1 MNPYHQS
8 NRERWNAAAPKWKAM
23 IDRRG
28 NWQEIPTRP
37 NLVFA
42 EQEMKYFTAL
52 TGKKVAVL
60 GSGDNMAVLAFAG
73 MGARATSVDIS
84 EKQLENARERA
95 AILELDIQFLQAD
108 VTDLSALPDAA
119 FDLVYTGGHVAV
131 WVSDLQQYYSEAAR
145 ILRPGG
151 LFMVNE
157 YHPFRRI
164 WKKNTGKLEVEA
176 GYYDPGPFRYEYTN
190 DILEPEA
197 GGYPSYE
204 FHWTVS
210 DLIQAMLRAGCRLL
224 EAAEFGTHVG
234 DWEGAP
240 LEGLP
245 EWLLLVGRKE
255 LY

>member
-1 MNPYHQS
+1 MNPYHES
-8 NRERWNAAAPKWKAM
+8 NRTRWDAAAAKWKAM

-28 NWQEIPTRP
+28 AWREAPSRP
-37 NLVFA
+37 ELAFA
-42 EQEMKYFTAL
+42 EQEMKYFSGIA
-52 TGKKVAVL
+52 GNKVAVL
-60 GSGDNMAVLAFAG
+60 GSGDNMAVFAFAG
-73 MGARATSVDIS
+73 MGARVTSVDIS

-95 AILELDIQFLQAD
+95 EALGLAVEFLQAD
-108 VTDLSALPDAA
+108 VTGLSALPDAA

-131 WVSDLQQYYSEAAR
+131 WVSNLQQYYSEAVR

-151 LFMVNE
+151 LFLVNE

-164 WKKNTGKLEVEA
+164 WKKGLGKLEVEVS
-176 GYYDPGPFRYEYTN
+176 YYNRGPFRYDYSN

-197 GGYPSYE
+197 GSYPCYE

-210 DLIQAMLRAGCRLL
+210 DLIQAMLCPGCRLI

-234 DWEGAP
+234 DWEAAP

-255 LY
+255 